1 MRRPEIA
8 CGRQAKTGRIERQ
21 PVCEHGGIGVRGGN
35 QSWSGRIFL
44 YSAGFELHNGV
55 ISNKQPLAGEQAVY
69 RPEFDAVT
77 GNLSRDYALVLMLP
91 NERRDQRV
99 LLIYGI
105 YTQGSQ
111 AAIEYVTNTERML
124 ELRRVLVERSADGK
138 SIPKYFQVLLS
149 TTVESYVPGRV
160 SLVGTRIIP
169 E

>member
-1 MRRPEIA
+1 
-8 CGRQAKTGRIERQ
+8 
-21 PVCEHGGIGVRGGN
+21 
-35 QSWSGRIFL
+35 
-44 YSAGFELHNGV
+44 
-55 ISNKQPLAGEQAVY
+55 
-69 RPEFDAVT
+69 
-77 GNLSRDYALVLMLP
+77 MLP

-160 SLVGTRIIP
+160 SLVGTRIIL